1 MTCRVASRIVS
12 PLLAPNPFIYDV
24 SSQTSATRLFRR
36 IASKGTTS
44 VPRPDRCGGERD
56 RHTTRRWFVVSG
68 VVVQRS
74 RGGVCRVVWRSGVPA
89 TSFFPFTLLTNGDRT

>member
-1 MTCRVASRIVS
+1 MTCRVASRIVLLS
-12 PLLAPNPFIYDV
+12 LAPKPFIYDV

-44 VPRPDRCGGERD
+44 VPRPDRCDGEQD
-56 RHTTRRWFVVSG
+56 RHTARWWFVVSG

-74 RGGVCRVVWRSGVPA
+74 RGGVCRVVWGSEPA
-89 TSFFPFTLLTNGDRT
+89 PTSFFPSTLLTNGDRT